1 MTRVDQPPG
10 KRGSLKWI
18 QQAVNF
24 NPAILD
30 DLILPGLFGA
40 TVIFWRSPLVDDQY
54 AKYSD
59 FEFLERIGATPL
71 ASELEKFWPSR
82 GPQWDALAQCD
93 DENILLIDA
102 KTHIRELCTPPSLAG
117 AVSREIQ
124 AALDETAL
132 FIDAEPR
139 ASWSSVFYQL
149 TNRIA
154 HLYFL
159 RRHGLKARL
168 VLINFIGDSEVNGP
182 YSELEWKAA
191 YQVVWHVLGIPN
203 HHKLA
208 PYIVQIFPD
217 VRQDAWNI

>member
-1 MTRVDQPPG
+1 MTRVEQPPG

-18 QQAVNF
+18 QQAVNL

-40 TVIFWRSPLVDDQY
+40 TAIFWRSPLVDDQY
-54 AKYSD
+54 AKYRD
-59 FEFLERIGATPL
+59 FDFLERIGAAQL
-71 ASELEKFWPSR
+71 ASELEKFWPGH
-82 GPQWDALAQCD
+82 GPQWDGLAQCD
-93 DENILLIDA
+93 DENILLIEA
-102 KTHIRELCTPPSLAG
+102 KTHIGELCTPLAS

-124 AALDETAL
+124 AALDETVL
-132 FIDAEPR
+132 FVGAEPQ

-149 TNRIA
+149 TNRLA

-168 VLINFIGDSEVNGP
+168 VLINFIGDSERNGP
-182 YSELEWKAA
+182 SCEAEWRAA
-191 YQVVWHVLGIPN
+191 YQVVWHVLGIPK
-203 HHKLA
+203 HHKLS

-217 VRQDAWNI
+217 VRPDAWNI